1 MTDDEVS
8 KGWWAKQSSGTK
20 GVLGV
25 VGVCCIG
32 IILIVAIGGI
42 LSPDANTSSSNITNT
57 AKTSSSTTTTPVES
71 ESDYKASCKAISFK
85 ELEKNPDGH
94 AGERVKYVGEVV
106 QIMENYGVSSIRM
119 DVGSNFGD
127 TIYVSYPG
135 TTSAVEGSTI
145 TVYGVV
151 DGSYTYTSQAGWD
164 ISLPKVSAKY
174 IEVGG

>member
-32 IILIVAIGGI
+32 IILFVIIGGI
-42 LSPDANTSSSNITNT
+42 LSPDASTSGNTTTNT
-57 AKTSSSTTTTPVES
+57 VTTSSSTPATQVES
-71 ESDYKASCKAISFK
+71 ESDYKASCKVISFK

-94 AGERVKYVGEVV
+94 AGERVKYTGEVV

-119 DVGSNFGD
+119 DVASNFGD

-145 TVYGVV
+145 TVYGVI

-164 ISLPKVSAKY
+164 ISLPKVNARY
-174 IEVGG
+174 IVVGG

>member
-1 MTDDEVS
+1 LTDNEVP
-8 KGWWAKQSSGTK
+8 KGWWARQSSGTK

-25 VGVCCIG
+25 AGVCCIG
-32 IILIVAIGGI
+32 IILIVIIGGI
-42 LSPDANTSSSNITNT
+42 LTPDTGSSSNITTNT
-57 AKTSSSTTTTPVES
+57 TTTSSSTPAVAAES
-71 ESDYKASCKAISFK
+71 ESDYKASCKVISFK

-94 AGERVKYVGEVV
+94 SGERVKYTGEVV

-151 DGSYTYTSQAGWD
+151 DGSYTYTSQAGWE
-164 ISLPKVSAKY
+164 ISLPKISGKY
-174 IEVGG
+174 IVVGG

>member
-1 MTDDEVS
+1 MTDIEEP
-8 KGWWAKQSSGTK
+8 KGWWARQSSGTK
-20 GVLGV
+20 GLLGV
-25 VGVCCIG
+25 AGVCCIG
-32 IILIVAIGGI
+32 IILIVLIGGI
-42 LSPDANTSSSNITNT
+42 LSPDSNTSGNSTTNIS
-57 AKTSSSTTTTPVES
+57 KTSYSTPAVAAES
-71 ESDYKASCKAISFK
+71 ESDYKASCKSISFK

-94 AGERVKYVGEVV
+94 SGERVKYTGEVV

-151 DGSYTYTSQAGWD
+151 DGSYTYTSQAGWE
-164 ISLPKVSAKY
+164 ISLPKVTAKY
-174 IEVGG
+174 IVVGT